1 MKIKQKES
9 GDIAILE
16 ISGDMHG
23 GPENMRLLELATEF
37 AEQGKKKLI
46 LNFGKVNYIASNGLG
61 ILITTK
67 TRFERDGGRLKLCA
81 LNERVLTLLQVT
93 KLNSIMETHPNENEA
108 VQAFS

>member
-1 MKIKQKES
+1 
-9 GDIAILE
+9 
-16 ISGDMHG
+16 
-23 GPENMRLLELATEF
+23 MRLLELATEF

-46 LNFGKVNYIASNGLG
+46 LNFGKVNFIASNGLG

-108 VQAFS
+108 VEAFS